1 MRYVVDL
8 VAIKGEAGITA
19 VYVFPNVAR
28 RDSRVASR
36 LSALIVA
43 KGGSDDVERVEGDR

>member
-8 VAIKGEAGITA
+8 VAVEGEAGITA
-19 VYVFPNVAR
+19 VNIFPNIAR

-36 LSALIVA
+36 LGALIVA
-43 KGGSDDVERVEGDR
+43 KGGSDDVERVEGGR